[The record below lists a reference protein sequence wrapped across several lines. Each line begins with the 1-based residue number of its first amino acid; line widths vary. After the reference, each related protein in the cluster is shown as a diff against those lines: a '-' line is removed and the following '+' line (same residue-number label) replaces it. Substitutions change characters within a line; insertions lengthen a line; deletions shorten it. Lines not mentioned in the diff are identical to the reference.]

1 MIYEKLKHSPKF
13 SNIRGRMPGI
23 INAGAVGR
31 TLYDNSH
38 VFGPL
43 KSTTLSV
50 FVRHYTRRFQHNH
63 Q

>member
-1 MIYEKLKHSPKF
+1 
-13 SNIRGRMPGI
+13 MPDI

-50 FVRHYTRRFQHNH
+50 FVRHYTGIFSFCDLGSIEFI
-63 Q
+63 